1 MKLLD
6 VATVNPQDRVAGQHW
21 RMGYRGVSRECAVSV
36 ELQVP
41 CPPDPATAAWNA
53 TVTPLIGTVDSTKA
67 QYDVTPVPIRY
78 YLRQSVTCEQDD
90 DKDWF
95 KDAVQAKTDYV
106 VSRAL
111 VMETPTGSDT
121 WVGAAGVQSVT
132 LAASPTAANWQTS
145 VAAARELWVKSVVSR
160 NDHPI
165 LHVPPS
171 LAGQLMLAGLLQING
186 PEQVDSIWGDK
197 VVISD
202 GYDDPATPHVFLT
215 GEIIV
220 RLSELDDEGGP
231 RYDRRLNDYILEAHR
246 WAAIDLAPCAIVR
259 VGA

>member
-1 MKLLD
+1 VKLLD
-6 VATVNPQDRVAGQHW
+6 AATVNPQDRMANHW
-21 RMGYRGVSRECAVSV
+21 QMGYKGVSRECAVSV

-41 CPPDPATAAWNA
+41 CPPDSSTAAWDA
-53 TVTPLIGTVDSTKA
+53 TVTPLIGTVTSTKT

-78 YLRQSVTCEQDD
+78 YLRQSVSCEQDD

-95 KDAVQAKTDYV
+95 TEAVIAKTDYA

-111 VMETPTGSDT
+111 VMETPTGADT
-121 WVGAAGVQSVT
+121 WVGAAGVQSVS
-132 LAASPTAANWQTS
+132 LAGNTAANWRTA
-145 VAAARELWVKSVVSR
+145 VAAARKLWVHSVVSR
-160 NDHPI
+160 NEHPI
-165 LHVPPS
+165 LHVPPL
-171 LAGQLMLAGLLQING
+171 LAGDLLGAGLLQING
-186 PEQVDSIWGDK
+186 PEEVDSIWGDR

-202 GYDDPATPHVFLT
+202 GYDDPATPHVFFT

-220 RLSELDDEGGP
+220 RLSELDEEGGVG
-231 RYDRRLNDYILEAHR
+231 YDHRINEYSLEAHR